1 LGSNSLAP
9 VNERNNRN
17 AGGGSLTGA
26 TAAGA
31 STPARARLLNPKLIV
46 VALVL
51 FAAVGYLIY
60 NAFQSSAASYFVT
73 VGELQAQSATMD
85 GQRVQVGGDVKTGTI
100 QKGAPGDPISFVLTD
115 GTHTIPV
122 VYSGVLPDIFS
133 DQVQVVV
140 EGTYHVNGT
149 FQADSLLTKCP
160 SRFTAA
166 TKTSG

>member
-1 LGSNSLAP
+1 M
-9 VNERNNRN
+9 
-17 AGGGSLTGA
+17 TGT
-26 TAAGA
+26 TAASPA
-31 STPARARLLNPKLIV
+31 TPKRARFFNPKLIV
-46 VALVL
+46 VAVVI

-73 VGELQAQSATMD
+73 VGELQQQSAAMN
-85 GQRVQVGGDVKTGTI
+85 GHRVQVGGNVKTGSI
-100 QKGAPGDPISFVLTD
+100 VKGTPGSPISFSITD
-115 GTHTIPV
+115 GTHSIPV

-140 EGTYHVNGT
+140 EGTYHANGT
-149 FQADSLLTKCP
+149 FQADNLLTKCP